1 MAADPDAIRR
11 TVSHD
16 GPGVHASC
24 GLIAETGTHRGE
36 ASRWSFSLA
45 RTGKGHGGDGHYWC
59 EEDQG
64 EDRGW
69 PNFSGT
75 NSSFFGAPASDPV
88 AESYVINEDGWDTCR
103 HCGSYLVEEDND
115 TDTEDEIG
123 ENMDED
129 EYYQFTGFVG
139 DEDYEIL
146 RSDYLYARRRFRA
159 FTQKH
164 TRHDR
169 FPRRAS
175 WSMGKRKGQFLLRPK
190 GERQRQRQ
198 EGRPLHE

>member
-1 MAADPDAIRR
+1 M
-11 TVSHD
+11 
-16 GPGVHASC
+16 
-24 GLIAETGTHRGE
+24 
-36 ASRWSFSLA
+36 
-45 RTGKGHGGDGHYWC
+45 
-59 EEDQG
+59 
-64 EDRGW
+64 
-69 PNFSGT
+69 
-75 NSSFFGAPASDPV
+75 
-88 AESYVINEDGWDTCR
+88 INEDGWDTCR

-190 GERQRQRQ
+190 GERQRQ